1 MTQES
6 DAAEVISAIDAQFT
20 SPLAVDIDDAAKQV
34 GNHVIV
40 FLSRRYVDGKM
51 IDGSVRA
58 AGGRLVTRY
67 VGRTVGD
74 VRVMRQKTTTALED
88 RFLASVGPFS
98 FETEQESL
106 AYDSDDGGWYVAADA
121 WIF

>member
-1 MTQES
+1 MTQET
-6 DAAEVISAIDAQFT
+6 DAAEVIAAIDAQFST
-20 SPLAVDIDDAAKQV
+20 PLAVDIDDAAAKV

-51 IDGSVRA
+51 IDGSARA

-74 VRVMRQKTTTALED
+74 VRVMRQKTTAALED
-88 RFLASVGPFS
+88 RFLATVGPFS
-98 FETEQESL
+98 FEVEQESL
-106 AYDSDDGGWYVAADA
+106 AYDADDGGWYVAADA
-121 WIF
+121 WVF